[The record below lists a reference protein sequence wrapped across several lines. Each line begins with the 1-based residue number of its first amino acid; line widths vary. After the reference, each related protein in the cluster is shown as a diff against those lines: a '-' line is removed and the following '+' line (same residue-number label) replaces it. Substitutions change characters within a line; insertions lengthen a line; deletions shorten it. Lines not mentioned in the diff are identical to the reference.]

1 VSGTTH
7 LPLARRQQQTA
18 KARSAYPPIAQR
30 RANGGRHWAE
40 RYCALSPQERA
51 RIIARCVL
59 GWYRWDARRRGLPD
73 PIPYT
78 YEAVVGDD
86 GKVAAKPGT
95 LRPMTDAEI
104 EAL

>member
-1 VSGTTH
+1 VSGTSH
-7 LPLARRQQQTA
+7 LPIERRRAQTA
-18 KARSAYPPIAQR
+18 KATAANPPLPQRSVT
-30 RANGGRHWAE
+30 GGTNWAK

-59 GWYRWDARRRGLPD
+59 GWCRYDARRRGLPD

-78 YEAVVGDD
+78 YEPMVDD
-86 GKVAAKPGT
+86 NGKVAAKPGT
-95 LRPMTDAEI
+95 LRPMTNEEI